1 MQFKLTNI
9 NKIKNAT
16 IELNGL
22 TIIAGVNDS
31 GKSTIGKMLFALT
44 KAIGNMGNHNDEQRY
59 RRIRFQAAMLYNQL
73 SSIEKNLQINIKEKL
88 ILPPNINEFMEEL
101 MDATIADNL
110 LLEEKEKFTE
120 HIDITP
126 QQKARILRYLENIK
140 EEIQENK
147 EPQNILKKEF
157 ETIIEAEFLNNICT
171 NGTEHSEIAFYEGT
185 HDNNVF
191 ISLEKN
197 KIKDISATN
206 LTEFQINDA
215 TFVESPLYIHL
226 LDILAS
232 AQTLK
237 EKRYSTA
244 IFRPLVNYHVKD
256 MAQKLDAIKY
266 PFLAP
271 SQFDDKMN
279 AIGDITG
286 GKFEFDNKT
295 RNLFWKKEG
304 VKYSPVNVASGIKA
318 FGVMQILMETQ
329 AINENKILIWDEPEN
344 HLHPEWQIKIAQL
357 FVEIAKAGV
366 PILISSHSPYFI
378 QGVRYFTEK
387 HELNKFVN
395 YYLAKETEDGLSE
408 LEDVTKDLNQI
419 FVKLA
424 QPMNEIIN
432 IGM

>member
-271 SQFDDKMN
+271 SLFDDKMN
-279 AIGDITG
+279 AIGDIT
-286 GKFEFDNKT
+286 
-295 RNLFWKKEG
+295 RLC
-304 VKYSPVNVASGIKA
+304 
-318 FGVMQILMETQ
+318 
-329 AINENKILIWDEPEN
+329 
-344 HLHPEWQIKIAQL
+344 
-357 FVEIAKAGV
+357 
-366 PILISSHSPYFI
+366 
-378 QGVRYFTEK
+378 
-387 HELNKFVN
+387 
-395 YYLAKETEDGLSE
+395 
-408 LEDVTKDLNQI
+408 
-419 FVKLA
+419 
-424 QPMNEIIN
+424 
-432 IGM
+432 